1 MKPCLITKENKMP
14 NVDSCVREA
23 EAGLC
28 KNRQK
33 HAMRIAAMPDT
44 LRVRVFRAKSKTEI
58 DDILKR
64 CSETVKA
71 CIIDK
76 FYNGLKNKISIEEIV
91 LNPSS
96 DDNKE
101 GADLVHV
108 LPNGE
113 EVSIEVKFGAQTDR
127 NIGMATFIKIF
138 GSKVFK
144 ETLSTKNRKL
154 WLSLF
159 DKDNSEKNQFKRLH
173 EMLNIAVDKFNDEQK
188 SKNFKLT
195 RAEQSYMEEKII
207 NVSGGTNVSKKYDH
221 YLKFVLDGEDFSSF
235 SRLTT
240 GVGSWIVQS
249 VNRLSDNVKRINVFV
264 NNYDTNMQ
272 IKYVLNWKNSYPHNG
287 EDLMAKLGFGCPSW
301 NVWIMVEV
309 TTIE

>member
-1 MKPCLITKENKMP
+1 MKPYLIKKETKMP

-28 KNRQK
+28 KDCRK
-33 HAMRIAAMPDT
+33 HAVRIAAISDN
-44 LRVRVFRAKSKTEI
+44 LRVRVFRSKSEQEI
-58 DDILKR
+58 EDILKR

-76 FYNGLKNKISIEEIV
+76 FYNGRISIDEIV
-91 LNPSS
+91 LEPSS

-127 NIGMATFIKIF
+127 NIGMKTFIKIF

-144 ETLSTKNRKL
+144 EALSNKNRKS
-154 WLSLF
+154 WLALF
-159 DKDNSEKNQFKRLH
+159 DRDNSEENQFKRLH
-173 EMLNIAVDKFNDEQK
+173 DTLNLAVDKFNEEQRN
-188 SKNFKLT
+188 KNFKLT
-195 RAEQSYMEEKII
+195 HAEQAYMEEEII
-207 NVSGGTNVSKKYDH
+207 NASGGANVSKTYDH

-249 VNRLSDNVKRINVFV
+249 VNKLSDEVKRVNIFV

-272 IKYVLNWKNSYPHNG
+272 IKYVLNWKNNYPHNG
-287 EDLMAKLGFGCPSW
+287 ESLMAKLGFGCPSW
-301 NVWIMVEV
+301 NVWITVEI
-309 TTIE
+309 TTLE